1 MARRA
6 LLVGIDTY
14 KHFNGLRTCVAD
26 ATAMQELLERNADG
40 SPNYSCR
47 LMVYGRNMSNTPKVT
62 RALLREACRELF
74 DSTGD
79 VLFYFSG
86 HGSLTEVGGY
96 LATWESQADDW
107 GIPMQEIIDRAS
119 ASPARD
125 ILVILDCCHAGAAG
139 NASLLN
145 RPGERNPLAALR
157 ENMTVIAASRASE
170 SSVESDKYSLFTAS
184 LLDAL
189 DGGAADS
196 VGWVT
201 AQSIYAYVERGF
213 GGWVQRPVY
222 KSHATE
228 LTIVR
233 QCAPLITWLKLN
245 QLVVH
250 FPTPDYKFPLDP
262 EHEPEDE
269 HGNAHKPVN
278 HEKVALAKLFKEY
291 RDAGLLKSSDGQQFY
306 WVARKGGTLE
316 LTLRG
321 REYWRLVKGKR
332 I

>member
-6 LLVGIDTY
+6 LLVGIDAY
-14 KHFNGLRTCVAD
+14 EVFNDLTTCVAD

-47 LMVYGRNMSNTPKVT
+47 LMVYGHDSNTPKVT
-62 RALLREACRELF
+62 RPMLREACHTLF
-74 DSTGD
+74 DYTGD

-86 HGSLTEVGGY
+86 HGSLTKVGGY
-96 LATWESQADDW
+96 LATCEAEADDW
-107 GIPMQEIIDRAS
+107 GIPMQEIIDLAS
-119 ASPARD
+119 LSPARD
-125 ILVILDCCHAGAAG
+125 ILLMLDCCHAGAAG
-139 NASLLN
+139 LAPLFN
-145 RPGERNPLAALR
+145 RSGERNPLATLR
-157 ENMTVIAASRASE
+157 ENMTVIASSRASE
-170 SSVESDKYSLFTAS
+170 SSVEDGEHSMFTAS

-189 DGGAADS
+189 DGGAADH

-222 KSHATE
+222 KSHATD

-233 QCAPLITWLKLN
+233 RCAPLIEWLKLR
-245 QLVVH
+245 QLINH
-250 FPTPDYKFPLDP
+250 FETADYKFRLDP
-262 EHEPEDE
+262 EYEPEDE
-269 HGNAHKPVN
+269 HGKLHEPVN
-278 HEKVALAKLFKEY
+278 LEKVALAKLFKEY
-291 RDAGLLKSSDGQQFY
+291 RDAGLLKSSDGKQFF
-306 WVARKGGTLE
+306 WVARESGTLE